1 MLLGLSIR
9 DVVLIDRLDIGF
21 CPGLSVLT
29 GETGAGKS
37 ILLDSL
43 GLALG
48 ARSESGLVR
57 QGANQLSVTAE
68 FSLAEGHPAVG
79 ILADQAIDGARD
91 LVLRRVVTADGRSR
105 AFVND
110 QPISVG
116 LLRRLGDS
124 LVEIHGQFESHG
136 LLDAATHRVVLDAFA
151 ALDAAPVRQSWAD
164 WQEATR
170 ARRDAEAV
178 LAKARTEE
186 DFLRHAVEEL
196 NALDPRLGE
205 EEALAERRSLMMHGE
220 KLLEGMNAAQQS
232 LSQKG
237 DVEANIRAAQR
248 ALERVA
254 GKAEG
259 RLDPVI
265 AALDRAASEASEAQ
279 NLLEKVSS
287 TINLDPNALEK
298 VEERLFSL
306 RSLARKHGV
315 PVDGLPALRDRLS
328 AELGAIEAGGDGL
341 AHLAAA
347 ERNAKRIYHDH
358 AITLS
363 RLRAQTA
370 ERLDESVAKELPPL
384 KLDKATFRTRI
395 DVLEEESW
403 TETGMDRVAF
413 EVATNPGVPPGPLAK
428 IASGG
433 ELSRFMLALK
443 VVLAQ
448 TTPVPTIVFDEVDSG
463 IGGAVAA
470 AVGERLAR
478 LAADL
483 QVLVVTH
490 SPQVAAKGTHH
501 WHVAKS
507 SDGAESTVTRI
518 NALSGN
524 ERREEIA
531 RMLSGAEITN
541 HARADSLLTAAA
553 PGRSSL

>member
-21 CPGLSVLT
+21 RPGLSVLT

-48 ARSESGLVR
+48 ARSENGLVR
-57 QGANQLSVTAE
+57 RGADQLSVTAE
-68 FSLAEGHPAVG
+68 FAVPPGHPVLQ
-79 ILADQAIDGARD
+79 ILEEQALAAAQE
-91 LVLRRVVTADGRSR
+91 LVLRRVVSIDGRSR

-136 LLDAATHRVVLDAFA
+136 LLDAATHRTVLDAFA
-151 ALDAAPVRQSWAD
+151 GADGAAVRQGWTG
-164 WQEATR
+164 WQEAIK
-170 ARRDAEAV
+170 ARIEAEAL
-178 LAKARTEE
+178 LAKARGEE

-196 NALDPRLGE
+196 NALDPKPGE
-205 EEALAERRSLMMHGE
+205 EATLAEHRAIMMHGE
-220 KLLEGMNAAQQS
+220 KLLEGMNAAQQA
-232 LSQKG
+232 LSHKG
-237 DVEANIRAAQR
+237 DVEASIRAAQR

-254 GKAEG
+254 DRAEG

-265 AALDRAASEASEAQ
+265 AALDRAALEANEAQ

-287 TINLDPNALEK
+287 TIDLDPNALEK
-298 VEERLFSL
+298 IEERLFSL
-306 RSLARKHGV
+306 RAVARKHGV
-315 PVDGLPALRDRLS
+315 QVDDLAALRDRL
-328 AELGAIEAGGDGL
+328 AGELQAIDAGGDGL
-341 AHLAAA
+341 ARLAAA
-347 ERNAKRIYHDH
+347 EQRAKRIYHDH
-358 AITLS
+358 AKALS
-363 RLRAQTA
+363 HLRAA
-370 ERLDESVAKELPPL
+370 AAKRLDAAVAGELPPL

-395 DVLEEESW
+395 DPLGEEAW
-403 TETGMDRVAF
+403 GETGMDRIAF
-413 EVATNPGVPPGPLAK
+413 EVATNPGTAPGPLAK

-443 VVLAQ
+443 VVLAR

-501 WHVAKS
+501 WHVAKG
-507 SDGAESTVTRI
+507 SDGAEATVTRVS
-518 NALSGN
+518 ALAGN

-531 RMLSGAEITN
+531 RMLAGAQVTDQ
-541 HARADSLLTAAA
+541 ARAAADSLLSAAA
-553 PGRSSL
+553 SPSV

>member
-21 CPGLSVLT
+21 RPGLSVLT

-48 ARSESGLVR
+48 ARSENGLVR
-57 QGANQLSVTAE
+57 RGADHLSVTAL
-68 FSLAEGHPAVG
+68 FALPPKHPALAILAE
-79 ILADQAIDGARD
+79 QAIDPGQE
-91 LVLRRVVTADGRSR
+91 LVLRRVVSSDGRSR

-136 LLDAATHRVVLDAFA
+136 LLDAATHYTVLDAFD
-151 ALDAAPVRQSWAD
+151 ALDGDSVRQSWRV
-164 WQEATR
+164 WQETIR
-170 ARRDAEAV
+170 ARRDAEAL
-178 LAKARTEE
+178 LAKARQEE
-186 DFLRHAVEEL
+186 GFLRHAAEEL
-196 NALDPRLGE
+196 NALDPQPGE
-205 EEALAERRSLMMHGE
+205 ETTLAERRAIMMHGE
-220 KLLEGMNAAQQS
+220 KLLEGMNAAQQA
-232 LSQKG
+232 LCQKG
-237 DVEANIRAAQR
+237 DVEASLRAAHR

-254 GKAEG
+254 DKAEG

-265 AALDRAASEASEAQ
+265 AALDRAALEASEAQ

-298 VEERLFSL
+298 VEERLFTL
-306 RSLARKHGV
+306 RSVARKHSV
-315 PVDGLPALRDRLS
+315 SVDDLPALRNRLDE
-328 AELGAIEAGGDGL
+328 ELRAIDAGGGGL
-341 AHLAAA
+341 ARLVAA
-347 ERNAKRIYHDH
+347 EQTAQKNYHDH
-358 AITLS
+358 AKTLS
-363 RLRAQTA
+363 RRRTTAA
-370 ERLDESVAKELPPL
+370 ERLDEAVAAELPPL

-395 DVLEEESW
+395 DVQDEAAW
-403 TETGMDRVAF
+403 NETGLDRVTF
-413 EVATNPGVPPGPLAK
+413 EVSTNPGAAPGPLAK

-443 VVLAQ
+443 VVLAR

-470 AVGERLAR
+470 AVGERLSR
-478 LAADL
+478 LATDL

-501 WHVAKS
+501 WHVAKT
-507 SDGAESTVTRI
+507 SDDANSTVTRI
-518 NALSGN
+518 SALTGTD
-524 ERREEIA
+524 RREEIA
-531 RMLSGAEITN
+531 RMLAGAEITDQ
-541 HARADSLLTAAA
+541 ARAAADSLLGAAS
-553 PGRSSL
+553 GI